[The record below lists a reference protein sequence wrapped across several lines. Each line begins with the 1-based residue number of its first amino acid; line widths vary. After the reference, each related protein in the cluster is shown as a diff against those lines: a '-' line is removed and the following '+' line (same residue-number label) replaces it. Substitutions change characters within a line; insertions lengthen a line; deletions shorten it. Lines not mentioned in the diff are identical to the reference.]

1 MSAPLTELTSWYADW
16 KGLRVVVLGLAQTG
30 FSVADTLTELGS
42 DVLVVTETAAE
53 EYASLLPVIGA
64 DLHVGPLDT
73 VPGRLTAFAPDV
85 IVASPGFSPEHPV
98 VRWALETSVPLWGDI
113 ELAWRVRDKVVR
125 PDGAP
130 ADWILITGTNGK
142 TTTTR
147 LTATMLVEGGLRAA
161 PCGNIGVPVLDAIRD
176 PAGFDALVVE
186 LSSHQLW
193 YLSLSRSEGQPFP
206 LASVCL
212 NLADDHLEWHGSFA
226 AYRDAKAVV
235 YRNTRVA
242 CVYNKSDVATREMV
256 EDAEVVEGARAIG
269 FDLGVP
275 GPSDVG
281 IVDGILVDRAFLEER
296 RSSALELTT
305 LERLA
310 TVGLIAPHI
319 VANILAAAA
328 LARAAGVEPVAIRDA
343 LDTFRLDPHR
353 IEIVARHGGVTWVDD
368 SKATNPH
375 AAASSLSAY
384 PGAIWVV
391 GGLLKGVDIGPLVAG
406 RGSAVKAAIVIGRSR
421 DDVLAAFARHAPDVP
436 VFEVEH
442 GETEEVM
449 RRVVQRA
456 AGIAASGDVV
466 LLAPASA
473 SFDQFSGY
481 AERGTRFAEAV
492 REHVGGLA
500 DDGTSPVRDSTTNPA
515 RDSTQPDTDHEAG
528 ETDGDADADTP
539 PSGGPAA

>member
-1 MSAPLTELTSWYADW
+1 MSAPLAELTSWNADW

-30 FSVADTLTELGS
+30 FSVADTLAELGAE
-42 DVLVVTETAAE
+42 VLVATESAAE
-53 EYASLLPVIGA
+53 EYASLLPVIGSE
-64 DLHVGPLDT
+64 LHVGPLGA
-73 VPGRLTAFAPDV
+73 VPDRIVEFAPNV
-85 IVASPGFSPEHPV
+85 IVASPGFAPGHPV

-113 ELAWRVRDKVVR
+113 ELAWRVRDKVAR
-125 PDGAP
+125 PDGSP

-142 TTTTR
+142 TTTTQ
-147 LTATMLVEGGLRAA
+147 LAATMLVEGGLRAA

-193 YLSLSRSEGQPFP
+193 YLSLAEPEGQPFP

-212 NLADDHLEWHGSFA
+212 NLADDHLEWHGSFD
-226 AYRDAKAVV
+226 AYRRAKAVV
-235 YRNTRVA
+235 YRNTRIA
-242 CVYNKSDVATREMV
+242 CVYNKADVATREMV

-328 LARAAGVEPVAIRDA
+328 LARAAGVEPAAIRDA
-343 LDTFRLDPHR
+343 LDTFRLDSHR
-353 IEIVARHGGVTWVDD
+353 IEVIAHHAGVTWVDD

-391 GGLLKGVDIGPLVAG
+391 GGLLKGVDIAPLVAG
-406 RGSAVKAAIVIGRSR
+406 RGSGVKAAIVIGRSR

-492 REHVGGLA
+492 REHVGGL
-500 DDGTSPVRDSTTNPA
+500 DPEHR
-515 RDSTQPDTDHEAG
+515 DTDPERDETHPDGDDNEAG
-528 ETDGDADADTP
+528 ETDGDSDADTP
-539 PSGGPAA
+539 PAGGPAA